1 MSILDLLKEKAANEK
16 QNFLNS
22 IRIKASTKLKNT
34 DDNKIIDIISI
45 TSDITLDN
53 LIPIKKSRLFKTFF
67 VAYFHPIF
75 LNKNNYTF
83 CNVFDNKEEFDEAIR
98 IIKKYY
104 KTNFRV

>member
-1 MSILDLLKEKAANEK
+1 MSILDLLKKKTANEK

-45 TSDITLDN
+45 VDAFNSSLSVTN
-53 LIPIKKSRLFKTFF
+53 L
-67 VAYFHPIF
+67 
-75 LNKNNYTF
+75 
-83 CNVFDNKEEFDEAIR
+83 KEEFDEAIR